1 MQTAIG
7 EAGELQL
14 IVPLPYPTVTLGTLP
29 DPDSI
34 PKDAIRETSRQENQP
49 ASLTNVA
56 PIIGGL
62 SGVGLASVS
71 LVSLLLPQAASER
84 GQQAKTWIG
93 TGLPP
98 IPKALYEKILRW
110 EYVDFAELCP
120 RDPLDTAGLDPD
132 PQRYIM
138 LPGLEVARAKRKTI
152 KDIYTWVSCFALYVT
167 VLATKYPDRTPAMMA
182 YLLTILRAQRE
193 YEDPAWR
200 TYDESFREMAASTG
214 LKDWSKPDESIFTRV
229 FTGRAR
235 KVQLCN
241 HCSLAGHTAD
251 DCPQSRKRPRE
262 SRQLL
267 RAQGRQSNI
276 CWDYNEG
283 RCKFTPCKYRHICDR
298 CSGRHP
304 RYECTAPASKR
315 PSPKRHVNGEVP
327 PSGRP
332 GRQLTS
338 RSDQQ

>member
-1 MQTAIG
+1 M
-7 EAGELQL
+7 
-14 IVPLPYPTVTLGTLP
+14 
-29 DPDSI
+29 
-34 PKDAIRETSRQENQP
+34 
-49 ASLTNVA
+49 
-56 PIIGGL
+56 
-62 SGVGLASVS
+62 S
-71 LVSLLLPQAASER
+71 LVLPQAASER

-120 RDPLDTAGLDPD
+120 RDPLDTAGSDPD

-152 KDIYTWVSCFALYVT
+152 KDIYTWVSCFALYVS
-167 VLATKYPDRTPAMMA
+167 VLATKYPDRTLAMMA

-200 TYDESFREMAASTG
+200 TSFREMRGSTG

-229 FTGRAR
+229 FTAGRSSYATI
-235 KVQLCN
+235 
-241 HCSLAGHTAD
+241 A
-251 DCPQSRKRPRE
+251 PW
-262 SRQLL
+262 
-267 RAQGRQSNI
+267 QGTQQM
-276 CWDYNEG
+276 
-283 RCKFTPCKYRHICDR
+283 
-298 CSGRHP
+298 
-304 RYECTAPASKR
+304 TAPSLESVQESQGNRFRLKEDSQISAGTTMRVGASLPR
-315 PSPKRHVNGEVP
+315 ASIVTFVTGAQDATQGMNVLPHPKRHVNGEVP